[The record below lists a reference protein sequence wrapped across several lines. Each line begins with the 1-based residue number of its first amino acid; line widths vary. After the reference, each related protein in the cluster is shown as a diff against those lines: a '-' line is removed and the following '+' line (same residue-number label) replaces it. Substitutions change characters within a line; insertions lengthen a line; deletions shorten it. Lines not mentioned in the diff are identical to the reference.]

1 MSMSPGA
8 FRANPPPKDPEAME
22 RDLARIPAVSSAR
35 VVIADDEL
43 VEVHIV
49 CAAGRS
55 PKLVGRDVQS
65 LLAAQW
71 GVDLDHRKV
80 SVVQLEAAE
89 PAEEQG
95 DESPPAKV
103 GRASAAAPNPG
114 TDLSASSTP
123 LVTSV
128 SVSTT
133 GQGAEASVSVKLG
146 GRSATG
152 QAKGVPSWTSQR
164 RLTAEAALAAL
175 GELDDR
181 LAGYGIAEVTA
192 VRMGT
197 EDVVVVTVAG
207 WADGL
212 EVNLA
217 GAAAIG
223 PAGELRASADALLRV
238 FSTR

>member
-1 MSMSPGA
+1 
-8 FRANPPPKDPEAME
+8 ME

-55 PKLVGRDVQS
+55 PKMVGRDVQS

-89 PAEEQG
+89 GAEVE
-95 DESPPAKV
+95 EPPPAKA
-103 GRASAAAPNPG
+103 GRAAAALSPG
-114 TDLSASSTP
+114 TDLSASATP

-133 GQGAEASVSVKLG
+133 GQGAEASVGVTLG
-146 GRSATG
+146 GRTAAG
-152 QAKGVPSWTSQR
+152 QARGVPSWTSQR

-175 GELDDR
+175 AELDDR
-181 LAGYGIAEVTA
+181 LAGYGVAEVTA

-197 EDVVVVTVAG
+197 EEVVVVTVAG

>member
-80 SVVQLEAAE
+80 SVVQLEGAE
-89 PAEEQG
+89 PAEVE
-95 DESPPAKV
+95 EAPPAKA
-103 GRASAAAPNPG
+103 GRGAASAPNPG
-114 TDLSASSTP
+114 TDLSAASTP
-123 LVTSV
+123 VITSV

-133 GQGAEASVSVKLG
+133 GQGAEASVGVKLG
-146 GRSATG
+146 GRTATG

-164 RLTAEAALAAL
+164 RLAAEATLAALA
-175 GELDDR
+175 ELDDR
-181 LAGYGIAEVTA
+181 LVGYGVGEVTS